1 MVSLKLLL
9 LHDAALNVVVE
20 WLILL
25 LRIQEVSGLELG
37 PETGNP
43 D

>member
-1 MVSLKLLL
+1 VLL
-9 LHDAALNVVVE
+9 LHGAALNVVVE
-20 WLILL
+20 WLIILL
-25 LRIQEVSGLELG
+25 LRIREVSGLKLG